1 MIGVD
6 DTWQLDD
13 QGWQK
18 IDQVSAFV
26 FEDSTGTFW
35 FAGPN
40 SEGLWRYNTDGW
52 HQETQVTGIVNSIYQ
67 EPNGTLWVGELDVV
81 WRYDQSGWQKLIGFA
96 GLVWQIHRSSGGI
109 LWVFEQNGLCG
120 DMMLIVT
127 SQDQMLQEA

>member
-6 DTWQLDD
+6 GTWQLDD

-26 FEDSTGTFW
+26 FEDSAGTLW

-40 SEGLWRYNTDGW
+40 SEGLWRYNSDGW

-67 EPNGTLWVGELDVV
+67 EPNG
-81 WRYDQSGWQKLIGFA
+81 
-96 GLVWQIHRSSGGI
+96 I
-109 LWVFEQNGLCG
+109 LWVFEQNGLWRYEADSFQPG
-120 DMMLIVT
+120 PKVAGGLG
-127 SQDQMLQEA
+127 SFYQDKVCQPT

>member
-1 MIGVD
+1 MKQFTISLLLFLLILSSSQAQRGWCSFDQFGWVIQIYQSADDSLWVIGVD
-6 DTWQLDD
+6 GTWQLDD

-26 FEDSTGTFW
+26 FEDSTGTLW

-67 EPNGTLWVGELDVV
+67 EPNGTL
-81 WRYDQSGWQKLIGFA
+81 
-96 GLVWQIHRSSGGI
+96 
-109 LWVFEQNGLCG
+109 
-120 DMMLIVT
+120 
-127 SQDQMLQEA
+127 